1 MIKNICMIL
10 LIFVLLGACGSQ
22 AAERE
27 KHEEPG
33 NRIGCQM
40 LYVDKKVRAQEVE
53 KFIIESQKNIA
64 AIRQRCFLI
73 IFLINEYSV

>member
-53 KFIIESQKNIA
+53 KFIIESQKKHRGHKA
-64 AIRQRCFLI
+64 AMFFDYLP
-73 IFLINEYSV
+73 YY